1 MDSKL
6 LEMLVCPVSKATL
19 HYKQDE
25 QELWCRVSRLAYP
38 ISDGFPVMI
47 EAEARPLTDEEVAS
61 LPT

>member
-19 HYKQDE
+19 HYKKEE

-38 ISDGFPVMI
+38 INDGFPVMI